1 MSRPDAMAV
10 ARSAICSS
18 HGARSLGMHTL
29 SLDAIECPGAGNG
42 SQKAPEFGRWVC
54 YVPTMVASL
63 SGPAQ
68 IFVIRHG
75 EKPGF
80 EAGSGGSLGAVGVQE
95 DGAANP
101 HSLTARGWQ
110 RAGALAVLLGPS
122 GRLSASQP
130 TKLFAPDY
138 GTQNPDHR
146 TVETLDPLAQ
156 LLDLPIA
163 TPCAHDGGHDLV
175 HHHVL
180 TNTDAVVLV
189 CWDHQ
194 NIPDILAAL
203 TTAANVTPVPTLP
216 LGGWP
221 DQRYDVIL
229 AFSRQSGPSLSYRFD
244 EIPQL
249 LLSGDARDPLTS

>member
-1 MSRPDAMAV
+1 
-10 ARSAICSS
+10 
-18 HGARSLGMHTL
+18 
-29 SLDAIECPGAGNG
+29 
-42 SQKAPEFGRWVC
+42 
-54 YVPTMVASL
+54 MVASL

-110 RAGALAVLLGPS
+110 RAGALAVLFGSAAVATRPGLSRPS
-122 GRLSASQP
+122 VL
-130 TKLFAPDY
+130 LAPNY
-138 GTQNPDHR
+138 PQNPIHR
-146 TVETLDPLAQ
+146 TVQTLQPLAAVRS
-156 LLDLPIA
+156 LAVD
-163 TPCAHDGGHDLV
+163 TPCPNDHAAALV
-175 HHHVL
+175 SDHVL
-180 TNTDAVVLV
+180 PATDAVVLI

-244 EIPQL
+244 EVPQL